1 MLHNHIGGSE
11 DRRVGRTRVFTR
23 LSDVGVQEGTIIKH
37 MWDVGGG
44 VGLDLRPTT
53 TTTSSPNLSKNSKTN
68 I

>member
-1 MLHNHIGGSE
+1 MWLRSELDYSNMLHNHIGGSE

-37 MWDVGGG
+37 MWEEEWGW
-44 VGLDLRPTT
+44 
-53 TTTSSPNLSKNSKTN
+53 

>member
-11 DRRVGRTRVFTR
+11 DRRVGRMRVSTR

-37 MWDVGGG
+37 MWEEEWGW
-44 VGLDLRPTT
+44 
-53 TTTSSPNLSKNSKTN
+53 